1 MGYYVIMNEIEW
13 AEKEVSEKTLG
24 WIEQLECMG
33 NVLTAYCKAMKE
45 KGSGEIVDSACS
57 YIEEVHMYLLY
68 CLLRVHREMCERIIC
83 YAEGFFDIECDTDMG
98 EIAQESLE
106 EQQGILCTGREE
118 FLTEAESLESCVGEI
133 SDLISAP
140 IPTTETVEG
149 GFDLLEG
156 KAQALRTKIGEYEN
170 AHLGSDFVLM
180 EEMMENL
187 KSLIESLSGKAQIE
201 PGSYQS
207 GDILQCPEVTT
218 LEYTGALMEEI
229 RLNDVER
236 EEMVN
241 TYLERRAVEQR
252 KEEGKNKIIKGAL
265 IAGGAVVTIVTVVG
279 SAGTATPVVAS
290 IWGQVVVVGSASMTV
305 AYGISETAE
314 GIDLYRLALEGDT
327 LTIAKNPVRDVV
339 FGGNEELYQAWG
351 NTNMLVMQFGMGGSA
366 AYNLIKSEGILAFG
380 AEVGKIAGAELAG
393 ELTTQYMIE
402 ELGMSET
409 DAWLIGM
416 VTSDATYG
424 SMHWIQGNICQRIGN
439 TNKKTNF
446 ENEIP
451 RTGEEW
457 NEFFIEKY
465 GPENVV
471 WGTKGGSST
480 IKSSELVFG
489 SSTKSTQKLMNQMNS
504 RGWTEDLIR
513 NTVDNPYTIRS
524 SVNKATGNS
533 ATVFYTQ
540 QGSYVIVDDVTKAIV
555 QISDNINPSTWAP
568 DLSIVDPYIPD

>member
-229 RLNDVER
+229 RLNDLER

-351 NTNMLVMQFGMGGSA
+351 NTNMLVMQFGMGGAS

-439 TNKKTNF
+439 VEGGTSTGTVWDNIKATQDNYPNTN
-446 ENEIP
+446 IP
-451 RTGEEW
+451 RSFEVEVNGQKMWAHGNATEHMYEDVYAKIMAGEGTAYTNPNLYTQELMSDFYGSL
-457 NEFFIEKY
+457 EQATVSGIKY
-465 GPENVV
+465 GELIPAGNWEFIFAPPRQEGLLPV
-471 WGTKGGSST
+471 
-480 IKSSELVFG
+480 IKHAQF
-489 SSTKSTQKLMNQMNS
+489 N
-504 RGWTEDLIR
+504 GW
-513 NTVDNPYTIRS
+513 
-524 SVNKATGNS
+524 
-533 ATVFYTQ
+533 
-540 QGSYVIVDDVTKAIV
+540 
-555 QISDNINPSTWAP
+555 
-568 DLSIVDPYIPD
+568 